1 MLAVVSN
8 SLVLIGCIILLASL
22 AVVRKITRQ
31 LPPGRSCRSWC
42 AMSALIVLFVTGYLG
57 YLAVFWGRQTAITDL
72 IVPCI
77 FFFGACFVWFS
88 TFVALQTTFDVKRIS
103 DLEHENLTDPLTGV
117 FNRRFMEQ
125 RLAEE
130 ISKARRYCFQLSI
143 LMFDLDR
150 FKQVNDQYGHQAGD
164 QVLIEISTAIKQQL
178 RDSDL
183 LSRYGG
189 EEFLI
194 IAPNTGPAEA
204 ALLAE
209 RLRARV
215 EANVFLRDHRDFS
228 GQGLNIT
235 ISIGLASYD
244 DDNDD
249 AETLIGSAD
258 RNLYQAKNEGR
269 NRVVGGHAPAASAG
283 ITEITSRAS

>member
-1 MLAVVSN
+1 MLSVVSN

-31 LPPGRSCRSWC
+31 LPAGRSCKSWC
-42 AMSALIVLFVTGYLG
+42 AMSGLITLFVAGYLG
-57 YLAVFWGRQTAITDL
+57 YIAIFWGKQAEVFDL
-72 IVPCI
+72 IVPGI

-88 TFVALQTTFDVKRIS
+88 TYLALQTTLDVIRIS
-103 DLEHENLTDPLTGV
+103 DLEHETLTDPLTGV
-117 FNRRFMEQ
+117 YNRRFMEQ

-143 LMFDLDR
+143 LLFDLDH
-150 FKQVNDQYGHQAGD
+150 FKRVNDQYGHQAGD
-164 QVLIEISTAIKQQL
+164 QMLIEVSALVREQL

-189 EEFLI
+189 EEFLV

-209 RLRARV
+209 RLRGSI
-215 EANVFLRDHRDFS
+215 EATVFLEDHEELAEH
-228 GQGLNIT
+228 GLQAT
-235 ISIGLASYD
+235 VSIGLASFSND
-244 DDNDD
+244 SDN
-249 AETLIGSAD
+249 EEVLIGNAD
-258 RNLYQAKNEGR
+258 RNLYRAKHEGR
-269 NRVVGGHAPAASAG
+269 NRVVGEPDPATNADIG
-283 ITEITSRAS
+283 EIAARAS